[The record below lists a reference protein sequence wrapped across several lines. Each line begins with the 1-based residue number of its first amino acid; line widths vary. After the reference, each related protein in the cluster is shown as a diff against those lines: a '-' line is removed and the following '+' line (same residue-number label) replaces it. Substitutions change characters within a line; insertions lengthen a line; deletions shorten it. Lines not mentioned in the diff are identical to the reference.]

1 MKYIKGI
8 SLISAG
14 AVLTLIAVSAVYI
27 YRGVHSAPFVTVEV
41 INNSDSEITQI
52 KIEHEDGDVYH
63 DHLGRGKRVYLP
75 VYANGESSYS
85 ITVQL
90 QNGKIYSGGVG
101 YVEPGYSTKEVV
113 TNTGIES
120 EYGALY

>member
-8 SLISAG
+8 SLIIAG
-14 AVLTLIAVSAVYI
+14 AVLALIAVSAVYV
-27 YRGVHSAPFVTVEV
+27 YRGGDSAPFVTVEV

-52 KIEHEDGDVYH
+52 KIEHEDGYVYH

-75 VYANGESSYS
+75 VYASGESSYN

-90 QNGKIYSGGVG
+90 QNGKMNEEMCFRFRTLLRAASRRVYKNAYSAGCWC
-101 YVEPGYSTKEVV
+101 
-113 TNTGIES
+113 
-120 EYGALY
+120 